1 MFCFFLSVARHL
13 LQHLRFPSSMRSEE
27 ASVCLYLGGAL
38 GQRVGQYMEVTSR
51 YSGCRGTCRPLRVE
65 GSLPGPFE
73 LELEA

>member
-1 MFCFFLSVARHL
+1 
-13 LQHLRFPSSMRSEE
+13 MRSEE

-38 GQRVGQYMEVTSR
+38 GQRAGQYMEVTSR